1 MSGLDEELF
10 AEKAAV
16 IELYLAVVN
25 ERLPAG
31 PEELQPMTDTSVIVI
46 FHLWQAVQ
54 AAIDLAVAACVH
66 FRLGAPQSY
75 GEAFKL
81 LGKAGYLQ
89 PELAARLSQ
98 ATGFRNAVA
107 HAYGK
112 LDMDRVYLAAREA
125 RPTCARFWRLS
136 RSGSSKG

>member
-1 MSGLDEELF
+1 MSGLDRELF

-16 IELYLAVVN
+16 IERHLAVVH

-31 PEELQPMTDTSVIVI
+31 PEELHPMADTSVIVI

-54 AAIDLAVAACVH
+54 AIIDLAIAACVH
-66 FRLGAPQSY
+66 FRLGAPRSY
-75 GEAFKL
+75 GEAFQL
-81 LGKAGYLQ
+81 LAGAGYLQ

-98 ATGFRNAVA
+98 AAGFRNAVA

-112 LDMDRVYLAAREA
+112 LDMHRVYRAAREGPA
-125 RPTCARFWRLS
+125 DLRAFLAALEERVR
-136 RSGSSKG
+136 

>member
-1 MSGLDEELF
+1 MSGLDRELL
-10 AEKAAV
+10 AEKTTV
-16 IELYLAVVN
+16 IERHLAVVQ

-31 PEELQPMTDTSVIVI
+31 PEELDPMADASVIVI

-54 AAIDLAVAACVH
+54 AAIDLAIAACVH

-75 GEAFKL
+75 GEAFQL
-81 LGKAGYLQ
+81 LAAAGFLQ

-112 LDMDRVYLAAREA
+112 LDMGRVYLAAE
-125 RPTCARFWRLS
+125 
-136 RSGSSKG
+136 KGPADLRAFLAALAERIQ